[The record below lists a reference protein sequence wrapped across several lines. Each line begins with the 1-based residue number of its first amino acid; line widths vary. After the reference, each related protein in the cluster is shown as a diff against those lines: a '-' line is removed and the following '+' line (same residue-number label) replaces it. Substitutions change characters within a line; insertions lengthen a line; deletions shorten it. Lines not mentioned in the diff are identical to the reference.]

1 MKGELPKVKL
11 SFVELLNAYRQLWS
25 NRSLANDQNLN
36 DESSQQLLL
45 ETIEK
50 ELRDEMT
57 HPRVRQS
64 PEVKFYIALK
74 RIMLSSLSDHE
85 KLELIKLHLE
95 VMNKISHY

>member
-1 MKGELPKVKL
+1 MNQ
-11 SFVELLNAYRQLWS
+11 SFVKLLNAYRQLWS
-25 NRSLANDQNLN
+25 NRSLANDQYLDN
-36 DESSQQLLL
+36 ESSKQLLL

-74 RIMLSSLSDHE
+74 RIMLSSLSERE
-85 KLELIKLHLE
+85 KLELIQLHLE
-95 VMNKISHY
+95 VMNKISDY